1 MSSLSARLVQ
11 CRRHVDLH
19 APQERLV
26 AQVLRHLG
34 AERGHQRPTGVDA
47 SGPVKA
53 INGRCTHVIWGKVS
67 GYCCTVA
74 DD

>member
-34 AERGHQRPTGVDA
+34 AERGHQRPTGRLGVDA

-53 INGRCTHVIWGKVS
+53 CLLYTS
-67 GYCCTVA
+67 DAA
-74 DD
+74 DE